1 MKGSEVVIHQYLKLH
16 LFIYSREEVKTTSIK
31 SENQF
36 EMLLCA
42 FACEDKLEVRYK
54 LDGRRAAEVLRS
66 TARSLA
72 DGRLHAV
79 SVRRRTD
86 AVSLQVTT
94 PRRIVKARQ
103 DVDKDPGCCRATE
116 LH

>member
-1 MKGSEVVIHQYLKLH
+1 MC
-16 LFIYSREEVKTTSIK
+16 EE
-31 SENQF
+31 
-36 EMLLCA
+36 A
-42 FACEDKLEVRYK
+42 LEVRYK